1 MALALYPPGRHL
13 EPAPDCVRRDRRH
26 LPLQGLPPRWSRA
39 TARHDDRAARVHP
52 PLPAPCPA
60 TRLSPHPPLRLA
72 RQFSTQGQYC
82 ACPRAAWR
90 RVDAGTCGIIRATR
104 SSPALSLLRRAHVH
118 HRDLRAMEAIS
129 RATSRS
135 CTNRERP
142 LVTRHVLRS
151 THAATPPLRRMRQYT
166 LSATI
171 NPTGL
176 NMRRGQLPIHA
187 PPGDKSH
194 STSPRQLQRPA
205 GFAVTTAEQSFK
217 SP

>member
-1 MALALYPPGRHL
+1 MRNERRMSGSGRGGERPVAERWHG
-13 EPAPDCVRRDRRH
+13 ARR
-26 LPLQGLPPRWSRA
+26 LLSPPRWSRA
-39 TARHDDRAARVHP
+39 AARHDDRAARVHP

-82 ACPRAAWR
+82 PRPRAACR
-90 RVDAGTCGIIRATR
+90 RAAAGACGTARATR

-118 HRDLRAMEAIS
+118 HRDLRAMEAIP
-129 RATSRS
+129 RATPRARS
-135 CTNRERP
+135 NRECP
-142 LVTRHVLRS
+142 LVTRHGLRS
-151 THAATPPLRRMRQYT
+151 SHAATPLLRRMRQYT
-166 LSATI
+166 LFATI
-171 NPTGL
+171 SPTGL

-194 STSPRQLQRPA
+194 STSPRRLQLTA
-205 GFAVTTAEQSFK
+205 GFAVTTAEQNFK